1 MGDET
6 LRLEGFSES
15 LRNVKTYYVSSH
27 LHPTFTQNF
36 IKGRLALLDT
46 EVAHRGRK
54 VFICQGVTPPRWIF
68 QLGWDAVFHA
78 RDVIDLKLAITYV
91 QHAARPTRVVWFGGE
106 PPVAVMN
113 TLLRMDGLSL
123 IAVGEKPPI
132 QTDWQLIAWSP
143 ETTQDRVESTIT
155 TRMGSVGL
163 TGLRSVLK
171 ELQSSQVGLVWSS
184 IGEKD
189 KRGSLYWYDP
199 VDGVDTSVQID
210 TEEAAHVLKEVA
222 AYLTR

>member
-1 MGDET
+1 MADET

-15 LRNVKTYYVSSH
+15 LRNAKTYYVSSN
-27 LHPTFTQNF
+27 LHPKFTENF
-36 IKGRLALLDT
+36 LKGRIALLDT

-54 VFICQGVTPPRWIF
+54 VFIYQGVAAPRWIF

-78 RDVIDLKLAITYV
+78 RDLVDLKLAITYV
-91 QHAARPTRVVWFGGE
+91 QHATRPTRVVWFGGE
-106 PPVAVMN
+106 PPIAVMN
-113 TLLRMDGLSL
+113 NLSRMDGVSL
-123 IAVGEKPPI
+123 IAVGDKPPLHA
-132 QTDWQLIAWSP
+132 DWQVILWSP
-143 ETTQDRVESTIT
+143 ETIQEHVESTIT
-155 TRMGSVGL
+155 IRMGHTGL

-199 VDGVDTSVQID
+199 VDGVDASIQID
-210 TEEAAHVLKEVA
+210 PEEAAHLLKEVA